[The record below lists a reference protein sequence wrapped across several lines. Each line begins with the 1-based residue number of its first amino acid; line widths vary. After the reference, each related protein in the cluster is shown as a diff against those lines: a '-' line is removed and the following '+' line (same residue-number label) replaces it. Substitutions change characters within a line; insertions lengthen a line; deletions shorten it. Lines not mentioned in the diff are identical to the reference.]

1 MRRIGEMD
9 IRLQIPAYA
18 EASAGKLDFR
28 FYLPAGKVG
37 MTHFRLVLLWMLIL
51 TIISFSFAAS
61 QEGSFTASVD
71 RNRIAMGEQ
80 FEITFTLN
88 GSGKNF
94 QPPSFTDFLVLS
106 GPNQSTSMQFINGA
120 MSQSISYSYIL
131 QPRSEGKF
139 TIGAASIESG
149 GKKIQSNSVS
159 IEVTKGSTQPR
170 QQPSQSQEDAS
181 ISKQIGDNLFIRVSV
196 DKSNI
201 FLGEQ
206 ITATYKLY
214 TRVNIT
220 NYGVSKVPALTG
232 FWSQEIDLPKNPQF
246 GNEVFNGVQYRV
258 ATLKKTALFPQQSGT
273 LEIDAME
280 ADFVVQVQTRRRG
293 GDIFDQFFN
302 DPFFGNVRNV
312 EYKSKSNSLKINVR
326 PLPPNPPAGFSG
338 AVGKFT
344 PEFWLDK
351 TETKSNEPV
360 TLKVKISG
368 RGNLKLIQP
377 LKINFPSNLEVYE
390 PKISDNISQG
400 TNVISGSRTFEYLLI
415 PRRQGNQKISSF
427 AFTYFDPDK
436 KDYVSIAS
444 PDFNINV
451 TKGTEI
457 VSAPVAGLSKEEI
470 KLLGQDIRFIKS
482 ESVKFRKQGQAF
494 FGSLLFTILTAAPVF
509 LFIGF
514 IFFYKSYEQNVS
526 DVIKFKSKR
535 ATKVAKKRLTAAKIL
550 LDNKK
555 REAFYEELSKALW
568 GYVGDKLGIQLS
580 ELSKDTVGAS
590 LKFRNVSNES
600 ISKILNTLD
609 HCEFARF
616 APSSDTLDMQ
626 KIYNDTVGLISTI
639 EEEIR

>member
-1 MRRIGEMD
+1 
-9 IRLQIPAYA
+9 
-18 EASAGKLDFR
+18 
-28 FYLPAGKVG
+28 
-37 MTHFRLVLLWMLIL
+37 MLFL
-51 TIISFSFAAS
+51 SFISFSFVSA
-61 QEGSFTASVD
+61 QDKSFTASVD
-71 RNRIAMGEQ
+71 RNRIVMGERL
-80 FEITFTLN
+80 EITFSLN

-94 QPPSFTDFLVLS
+94 QPPAFNDFVVLS

-120 MSQSISYSYIL
+120 MSQSISFSYIL

-139 TIGAASIESG
+139 TISAASIEVD
-149 GKKIQSNSVS
+149 GKKIPSNSITV
-159 IEVTKGSTQPR
+159 EVTKGSAQPNQQQR
-170 QQPSQSQEDAS
+170 QQTTDDESLN
-181 ISKQIGDNLFIRVSV
+181 KQIADNLFIRVSV
-196 DKSNI
+196 DKSGI
-201 FLGEQ
+201 YQGEQ

-246 GNEVFNGVQYRV
+246 ENEVLNGIQYKV
-258 ATLKKTALFPQQSGT
+258 ATLKKTALFAQQSGT
-273 LEIDAME
+273 LEIDPME

-293 GDIFDQFFN
+293 GDVFDQFFN
-302 DPFFGNVRNV
+302 DPFFGNVKNV
-312 EYKSKSNSLKINVR
+312 EYKSKSNSLKISVR

-338 AVGKFT
+338 AVGKFSS
-344 PEFWLDK
+344 EFWLDK
-351 TETKSNEPV
+351 SETKSNEPV

-377 LKINFPSNLEVYE
+377 LKINFPTDLEVYE

-427 AFTYFDPDK
+427 SFAYFDPEK
-436 KDYVSIAS
+436 KDYISIAS

-482 ESVKFRKQGQAF
+482 ESISFRKQGQSF
-494 FGSLLFTILTAAPVF
+494 FGSLLFIILTATPIF
-509 LFIGF
+509 LFVGF
-514 IFFYKSYEQNVS
+514 IFFYKRYEQNVN
-526 DVIKFKSKR
+526 DVIRFKSKR
-535 ATKVAKKRLTAAKIL
+535 ATKIAKKRLATTKL
-550 LDNKK
+550 LLSAKK
-555 REAFYEELSKALW
+555 REEFYEELSKALW

-590 LKFRNVSNES
+590 LTSRHVSDES
-600 ISKILNTLD
+600 VNKILITLD

-616 APSSDTLDMQ
+616 APFADTTDME
-626 KIYNDTVGLISTI
+626 KIYNDTVDLISTI
-639 EEEIR
+639 EEEIK